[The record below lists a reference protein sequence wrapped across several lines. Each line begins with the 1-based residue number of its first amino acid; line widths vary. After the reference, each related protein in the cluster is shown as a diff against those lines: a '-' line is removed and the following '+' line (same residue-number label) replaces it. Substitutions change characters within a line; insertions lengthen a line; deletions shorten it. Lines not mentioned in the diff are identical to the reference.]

1 MTDFIQ
7 ETEQGFTI
15 RVFVQPRSS
24 KNMLAGSHGDALK
37 IKLTAPPVDGAA
49 NKMCVAFL
57 AKHLGLSKSS
67 VEIVAGQ
74 TSRTKIVLI
83 HADTT
88 DKTALPRLR
97 QHIENTLIGTY
108 PK

>member
-1 MTDFIQ
+1 MTEFIQ
-7 ETEQGFTI
+7 ETDQGIAI

-24 KNMLAGSHGDALK
+24 KNLVAGPHGDALK

-57 AKHLGLSKSS
+57 AKQLGLPKSRF
-67 VEIVAGQ
+67 EITAGQ

-83 HADTT
+83 HADTA
-88 DKTALPRLR
+88 DQTALARLR
-97 QHIENTLIGTY
+97 QHIEKVLIGI
-108 PK
+108 PP